1 MKVLFKTKQNIWKFL
16 SKRYFRFG
24 FSKRKPYESFFPNKK
39 KKNLRNFLQR
49 CRHFDL
55 VFLQV
60 RLYGSFFSDK
70 IEISWK
76 FLEKMH
82 TYLHLAFLKVKHM
95 EISFPT
101 KKKSDGNFMLISEI
115 Y

>member
-1 MKVLFKTKQNIWKFL
+1 MKV
-16 SKRYFRFG
+16 
-24 FSKRKPYESFFPNKK
+24 SFPI
-39 KKNLRNFLQR
+39 KKNISEISCKDADISIWFFYKYN
-49 CRHFDL
+49 
-55 VFLQV
+55 V

-95 EISFPT
+95 EISFPI
-101 KKKSDGNFMLISEI
+101 KKI
-115 Y
+115 